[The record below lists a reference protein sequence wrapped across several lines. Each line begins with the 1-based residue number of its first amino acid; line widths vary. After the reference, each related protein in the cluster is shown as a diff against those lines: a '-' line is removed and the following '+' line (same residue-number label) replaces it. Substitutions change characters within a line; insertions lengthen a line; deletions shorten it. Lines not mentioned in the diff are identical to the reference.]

1 MGNDE
6 IIRQVCEVLKS
17 RRDNPIDSYTS
28 NIMQD
33 SDKKAEDK
41 ILEKI
46 AEEAGEV
53 IIASKNDENLV
64 YESVDLIFHTLLLL
78 TYKGI
83 EIDEVFDEF
92 ESRKKG

>member
-1 MGNDE
+1 MRDDK
-6 IIRQVCEVLKS
+6 IIREVYEVLES

-53 IIASKNDENLV
+53 IIAAKNNENLV
-64 YESVDLIFHTLLLL
+64 YESVDLIFHTLLILVQ
-78 TYKGI
+78 KGI
-83 EIDEVFDEF
+83 SIDEIFDEF
-92 ESRKKG
+92 EKRRK